1 VNRARPHGLGRG
13 LEALIPLPTVSEGSL
28 PELVPVDEIRPS
40 SKQVRQR
47 FENEPLREL
56 AESIRAHGVLQPI
69 LVRRVRE
76 GYELIAGERRW
87 RAARMAGL
95 AQIPAMVRRDVAEE
109 SSLVLGLI
117 ENLQRTDLDP
127 IEEARGLRTL
137 IDEFGLTHEEVA
149 ERLGRN
155 RVSVTQAIRLLQA
168 GPAIQSA
175 VTAGAISAGH
185 ARALVG
191 LPTPAAQEHGLRV
204 VLGRRLSVR
213 QTEAWVSTYSQTGT
227 RQRRLP
233 AELLQLASELEE
245 ELGLSVSVSG
255 RPSKGRVTIRFAS
268 REQLDRLRARLAR

>member
-1 VNRARPHGLGRG
+1 MNRARPHGLGRG
-13 LEALIPLPTVSEGSL
+13 LEALIPLPTVGEGSL
-28 PELVPVDEIRPS
+28 PELISVDEIRPS

-69 LVRRVRE
+69 LVRRARE

-95 AQIPAMVRRDVAEE
+95 TQIPAMVRRDVAEE

-137 IDEFGLTHEEVA
+137 IEEFGLTHEEVA
-149 ERLGRN
+149 ERLGKN
-155 RVSVTQAIRLLQA
+155 RVSVTQAMRLLQA
-168 GPAIQSA
+168 GPAVQSA

-191 LPTPAAQEHGLRV
+191 LPTPAAQEHGLRM

-213 QTEAWVSTYSQTGT
+213 QTEAWVSSYSQTAT
-227 RQRRLP
+227 RQRRVP